1 MANIVQQTSKKNHVN
16 CSGFD
21 LSGNINFTA
30 CPGMLLPLRVDDCIP
45 NSKYTFDYGVFART
59 IQMVVPSF
67 ARVKAHIDTFF
78 VPYRLL
84 GTDYQ
89 SVIVGDERGA
99 ISNYS
104 NGVFSNGNKS
114 FPYFKIDNLV
124 TIDSSKNTYH
134 YNFQN
139 YDAAGIKN
147 SVSSP
152 ILLNALG
159 YGVTSFPTTS
169 DGPTEFPSGQTSL
182 ASDGSISSK
191 FAAGDSANGSLMS
204 RSIVLLQAYQ
214 KIYQDFYRNKLWEK
228 ENKQAYFA
236 RPSDM
241 SKLLSYTDLE
251 NRGLCE
257 MRYKDYDKDRLIGMI
272 PNENNIL
279 SDGISQ
285 YASTVLAGSA
295 GLDSSHA
302 LGSASVPVSDPN
314 LINRDGSSSI
324 DKTLF
329 TVNAADQQFAVVNG
343 NAQFPTISGN
353 PNLIQ
358 QYTAITNRRMEAFQK
373 FAEITMLNKS
383 DYKHQIKA
391 HFGFTPSDLN
401 SDYVSLVGSMDVP
414 LNISDVEN
422 TSDNNQGYLAG
433 KGTVS
438 GGSKRFTV
446 HVNEH
451 GIIMSI
457 FYILPQIDWSNL
469 FIDRSVLRFNRF
481 DFAIPEFDRLGFE
494 PIRILDVLGDFIPS
508 SIQQSATTVLGY
520 LPRYW
525 YYKTRLDVNTTG
537 FSSDSK
543 KDLNFDAYVVQYD
556 YLRMIRAYE
565 DGTMYKAF
573 KCLPTDLDSMFAVS
587 WTKVSDN
594 PFIFSCYIQCKA
606 QIPLSIDSLPY

>member
-16 CSGFD
+16 RSGFD
-21 LSGNINFTA
+21 LSGNVNFTA

-84 GTDYQ
+84 GTDYP
-89 SVIVGDERGA
+89 SVIVGDERGV

-104 NGVFSNGNKS
+104 NGVFSNGNKT
-114 FPYFKIDNLV
+114 FPFFKIDNLI
-124 TIDSSKNTYH
+124 TIDASKGNYS
-134 YNFQN
+134 YNFKN

-159 YGVTSFPTTS
+159 YGVTSYPTS
-169 DGPTEFPSGQTSL
+169 ADGPSQVSSGQTSIGSHGSL
-182 ASDGSISSK
+182 VSSFASDDSS
-191 FAAGDSANGSLMS
+191 NGSLMS

-214 KIYQDFYRNKLWEK
+214 KIYQDYYRNKLWEK

-241 SKLLSYTDLE
+241 SKQFTFSELE

-285 YASTVLAGSA
+285 YASTVLAGST
-295 GLDSSHA
+295 GLDSSSVFGA
-302 LGSASVPVSDPN
+302 SSVPLSDPS
-314 LINRDGSSSI
+314 LVNRDGSANSVH
-324 DKTLF
+324 KLF
-329 TVNAADQQFAVVNG
+329 TVNQADQQFAVVNG
-343 NAQFPTISGN
+343 AVQFPSLPGN
-353 PNLIQ
+353 PNLVQ
-358 QYTAITNRRMEAFQK
+358 QYTAISNRRMEAFQK

-422 TSDNNQGYLAG
+422 TSDSNQGYLAG

-446 HVNEH
+446 DVNEH

-469 FIDRSVLRFNRF
+469 FIDRATLRFNRF

-494 PIRILDVLGDFIPS
+494 PIRLLDVLGDFLPS
-508 SIQQSATTVLGY
+508 DIQSGATDVIGY

-525 YYKTRLDVNTTG
+525 YYKTRLDINTTG
-537 FSSDSK
+537 FSSVSK

-556 YLRMIRAYE
+556 YKRFVDGFE
-565 DGTMYKAF
+565 NGTMYKAF
-573 KCLPTDLDSMFAVS
+573 KCLPTDLNAMFAVNWS
-587 WTKVSDN
+587 QVSDN

>member
-16 CSGFD
+16 RSGFD

-84 GTDYQ
+84 GTDYP

-104 NGVFSNGNKS
+104 NGVFSNGNKT
-114 FPYFKIDNLV
+114 FPYFRINNII
-124 TIDSSKNTYH
+124 TIDASKG
-134 YNFQN
+134 N
-139 YDAAGIKN
+139 YSYKFKNSDAAGIKN

-159 YGVTSFPTTS
+159 YGVTSYPTS
-169 DGPTEFPSGQTSL
+169 ADGPLLPMSGATSIG
-182 ASDGSISSK
+182 SDGSLVSS
-191 FAAGDSANGSLMS
+191 FASDDSSNGALMS

-214 KIYQDFYRNKLWEK
+214 KIYQDYYRNKLWEK

-241 SKLLSYTDLE
+241 SKEFSYSELE

-285 YASTVLAGSA
+285 YASSVLVGSF
-295 GLDSSHA
+295 GLDSPSV
-302 LGSASVPVSDPN
+302 LGNSQNPVTNIKLLNSS
-314 LINRDGSSSI
+314 LKSSSDSNI
-324 DKTLF
+324 YGSPGAG
-329 TVNAADQQFAVVNG
+329 VPAVVDNSHSVVRDSS
-343 NAQFPTISGN
+343 NT
-353 PNLIQ
+353 LVQ
-358 QYTAITNRRMEAFQK
+358 QYTAISNRRMEAFQK

-391 HFGFTPSDLN
+391 HFGFTPSGLN

-422 TSDNNQGYLAG
+422 TSDSNQGYLAG

-446 HVNEH
+446 DVNEH

-469 FIDRSVLRFNRF
+469 FIDRATLRFNRF

-494 PIRILDVLGDFIPS
+494 PIRVLDVFGNFVPLDKEVG
-508 SIQQSATTVLGY
+508 ATDVLGY

-525 YYKTRLDVNTTG
+525 YYKTRLDINTTG
-537 FSSDSK
+537 FSSSSK

-556 YLRMIRAYE
+556 FNRIIDGYE
-565 DGTMYKAF
+565 NGTMYKAF
-573 KCLPTDLDSMFAVS
+573 KSLPTDLNSMFAVDWS
-587 WTKVSDN
+587 QVSDN
-594 PFIFSCYIQCKA
+594 QFIFSCYIQCKA

>member
-16 CSGFD
+16 RSGFD

-30 CPGMLLPLRVDDCIP
+30 APGMLLPLRVDDCIP

-104 NGVFSNGNKS
+104 NGVFSNGNKT
-114 FPYFKIDNLV
+114 FPYFILSSLV
-124 TIDSSKNTYH
+124 NVVGSDFKYTWKFTNS
-134 YNFQN
+134 
-139 YDAAGIKN
+139 DAAGIKN
-147 SVSSP
+147 SITSP
-152 ILLNALG
+152 ILFNALG
-159 YGVTSFPTTS
+159 YGVTSYPTS
-169 DGPTEFPSGQTSL
+169 VDGPSKVIGS
-182 ASDGSISSK
+182 GSI
-191 FAAGDSANGSLMS
+191 ADNGSLTS
-204 RSIVLLQAYQ
+204 AATASFSKDYSNLVRSIVPLQAYQ
-214 KIYQDFYRNKLWEK
+214 KIYQDYYRNKLWEK

-241 SKLLSYTDLE
+241 SKEFTRADLE

-272 PNENNIL
+272 PNENNLL

-285 YASTVLAGSA
+285 YASTVLNGSF
-295 GLDSSHA
+295 GLDNSSV
-302 LGSASVPVSDPN
+302 LGDSLIPISNPKLLSANTSSVSDSNLFGNPGAGTSGLVDNSASVV
-314 LINRDGSSSI
+314 RDSSN
-324 DKTLF
+324 TL
-329 TVNAADQQFAVVNG
+329 V
-343 NAQFPTISGN
+343 
-353 PNLIQ
+353 Q

-391 HFGFTPSDLN
+391 HFGFTPNDLN

-422 TSDNNQGYLAG
+422 TSDSNQGYLAG
-433 KGTVS
+433 KGTVA
-438 GGSKRFTV
+438 GGSKKFSV
-446 HVNEH
+446 DVKEH
-451 GIIMSI
+451 GLIMSI

-469 FIDRSVLRFNRF
+469 FIDRSTVRFNRF

-494 PIRILDVLGDFIPS
+494 PIRFMDVSGDTGLDVTHNVFS
-508 SIQQSATTVLGY
+508 TTVIGY

-525 YYKTRLDVNTTG
+525 YYKTRLDINTTG
-537 FSSDSK
+537 FSSSDKS
-543 KDLNFDAYVVQYD
+543 DLNFDAYVVQYD
-556 YLRMIRAYE
+556 YQRFVDNYKA
-565 DGTMYKAF
+565 GTMYKAF
-573 KCLPTDLDSMFAVS
+573 KCLPSDLDSMFAVG
-587 WTKVSDN
+587 WTQVSDN

-606 QIPLSIDSLPY
+606 QIPLSVDSLPY

>member
-1 MANIVQQTSKKNHVN
+1 MANIVQQTSKLNHVN
-16 CSGFD
+16 RSGFD

-84 GTDYQ
+84 GTDYP
-89 SVIVGDERGA
+89 SVIVGDERGVLA
-99 ISNYS
+99 NYS
-104 NGVFSNGNKS
+104 NGVFSHGNKT
-114 FPYFKIDNLV
+114 FPYFSIDNLI
-124 TIDSSKNTYH
+124 TIDATKGNYS
-134 YNFQN
+134 YNFKN

-159 YGVTSFPTTS
+159 YGVTSYPTS
-169 DGPTEFPSGQTSL
+169 PDGPWQVTSGQLPTGSHGSL
-182 ASDGSISSK
+182 VSSFASDDSS
-191 FAAGDSANGSLMS
+191 NGSLMS

-214 KIYQDFYRNKLWEK
+214 KIYQDYYRNKLWEK

-241 SKLLSYTDLE
+241 SKKFSYTELE

-285 YASTVLAGSA
+285 YASSVLAGSA
-295 GLDSSHA
+295 GLDSSSV
-302 LGSASVPVSDPN
+302 LGPDSLPITNPS
-314 LINRDGSSSI
+314 LINDNGSVNDDGKLLRTNI
-324 DKTLF
+324 YPPT
-329 TVNAADQQFAVVNG
+329 FAVKSGSIQVS
-343 NAQFPTISGN
+343 TSSGN
-353 PNLIQ
+353 PELIQ

-414 LNISDVEN
+414 LSISDVEN
-422 TSDNNQGYLAG
+422 TSDSNQGYLAG

-446 HVNEH
+446 NVSEH

-469 FIDRSVLRFNRF
+469 FIDRTTLRFNRF

-494 PIRILDVLGDFIPS
+494 PIRVLDVLGDFLPS
-508 SIQQSATTVLGY
+508 DIESGATDVIGY

-525 YYKTRLDVNTTG
+525 YYKTRLDINTTG
-537 FSSDSK
+537 FSSSSK

-556 YLRMIRAYE
+556 YTRMIRDYE
-565 DGTMYKAF
+565 HGTMYKAF
-573 KCLPTDLDSMFAVS
+573 KCLPTDLNSMFAVNWS
-587 WTKVSDN
+587 QVSDN
-594 PFIFSCYIQCKA
+594 QFIFSCYVQCKA
-606 QIPLSIDSLPY
+606 ELPLSIDSLPY

>member
-16 CSGFD
+16 RSGFD

-89 SVIVGDERGA
+89 SVIVGDDRGVIA
-99 ISNYS
+99 NYS
-104 NGVFSNGNKS
+104 NGVFSNGNKT
-114 FPYFKIDNLV
+114 FPYFNIDKLI
-124 TIDSSKNTYH
+124 TIDASKGNFT
-134 YNFQN
+134 YNFKNQ
-139 YDAAGIKN
+139 DAAGINN
-147 SVSSP
+147 SVSAP

-159 YGVTSFPTTS
+159 YGVTSYPTSS
-169 DGPTEFPSGQTSL
+169 DGPWEVIAGQTSIGSNGSIVSSY
-182 ASDGSISSK
+182 ASDNSS
-191 FAAGDSANGSLMS
+191 NGSLMS

-214 KIYQDFYRNKLWEK
+214 KIYQDYYRNKLWEK
-228 ENKQAYFA
+228 ENKQSYFA

-241 SKLLSYTDLE
+241 SKELSYSVLE
-251 NRGLCE
+251 NRGICE

-285 YASTVLAGSA
+285 YASTVLAGSL
-295 GLDSSHA
+295 GLDSSSVF
-302 LGSASVPVSDPN
+302 GDSSVPISDPS
-314 LINRDGSSSI
+314 LVNRDGSSDSSH
-324 DKTLF
+324 TLR
-329 TVNAADQQFAVVNG
+329 TVNQADQKFAVVDG
-343 NAQFPTISGN
+343 NLQFPSLVGN
-353 PNLIQ
+353 PNLVL
-358 QYTAITNRRMEAFQK
+358 QYTAISNRRLEAFQK

-422 TSDNNQGYLAG
+422 TSDSNQGYLAG

-446 HVNEH
+446 NVNEH

-469 FIDRSVLRFNRF
+469 FIDRATLRFNRF

-494 PIRILDVLGDFIPS
+494 PIRVLDVLGDFLPS
-508 SIQQSATTVLGY
+508 NIQSGATDVIGY

-525 YYKTRLDVNTTG
+525 YYKTRLDINTTG
-537 FSSDSK
+537 FSSTSK

-556 YLRMIRAYE
+556 YRRMIDGYE
-565 DGTMYKAF
+565 NGTMYKAF
-573 KCLPTDLDSMFAVS
+573 KCLPTDLDSMFAVDWS
-587 WTKVSDN
+587 QVSDN
-594 PFIFSCYIQCKA
+594 QFIFSCYIQCKA
-606 QIPLSIDSLPY
+606 QLPLSIDSLPY